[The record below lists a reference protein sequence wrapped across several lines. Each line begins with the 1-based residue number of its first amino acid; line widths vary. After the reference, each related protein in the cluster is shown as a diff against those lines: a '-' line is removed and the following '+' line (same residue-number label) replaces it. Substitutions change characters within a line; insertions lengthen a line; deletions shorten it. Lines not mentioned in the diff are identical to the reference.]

1 MKNPAPGPAC
11 AIRESGREFRVVQA
25 RKKMQDKLKSVTLHE
40 PRQTQSQKHK
50 WLDFRVLFTHRLRHS
65 LRSASTLPAHCGVRY
80 GTHRPPTDHIA
91 RWTRRPGSRQRTG
104 WATAQDK
111 GRKAPPPHSRAVS
124 VTCDGATPSAGAP
137 QRTQLLSHTRTR
149 HLTHNQRSWTHTRA
163 QNEHGAFPVHR
174 CPFFARKR
182 AAHAGCPIRGRPGAT
197 ARLLDTAPRSP

>member
-91 RWTRRPGSRQRTG
+91 RWTVVRGVDSVRAGLQHKTKEGRRHRHTH
-104 WATAQDK
+104 AQ
-111 GRKAPPPHSRAVS
+111 
-124 VTCDGATPSAGAP
+124 
-137 QRTQLLSHTRTR
+137 
-149 HLTHNQRSWTHTRA
+149 
-163 QNEHGAFPVHR
+163 
-174 CPFFARKR
+174 CP
-182 AAHAGCPIRGRPGAT
+182 
-197 ARLLDTAPRSP
+197 